1 MFLIDLIDLHQFWAP
16 KKEYCLLE
24 VFEKGSIQLVVVLQ
38 GSFHFCSATQGFW
51 NQVPVFSNLL
61 LHAQAPPDASNAFLV
76 AVLLHVQEPFSAT
89 PPAYRK
95 EGILRE
101 DRSKKG
107 ERGAPQPT
115 VAHSR
120 ISDEQ
125 IVNPISRL

>member
-1 MFLIDLIDLHQFWAP
+1 LRKAAYNWWWFSKTVFISVLPP
-16 KKEYCLLE
+16 K
-24 VFEKGSIQLVVVLQ
+24 VSG
-38 GSFHFCSATQGFW
+38 
-51 NQVPVFSNLL
+51 QVPVFSNLL